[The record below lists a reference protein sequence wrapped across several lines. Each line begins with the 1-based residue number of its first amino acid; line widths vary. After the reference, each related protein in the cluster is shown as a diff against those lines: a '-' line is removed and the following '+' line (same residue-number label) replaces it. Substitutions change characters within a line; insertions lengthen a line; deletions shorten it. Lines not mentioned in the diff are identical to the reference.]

1 MTTGPWHT
9 WFAWYP
15 VETMQHGWKW
25 LCTVERAKHY
35 PNPLT
40 PFAPDPYWVYR
51 PRTTKEKK

>member
-1 MTTGPWHT
+1 MTTGPWHA

-25 LCTVERAKHY
+25 LQTVEREKRY
-35 PNPLT
+35 PDPLI
-40 PFAPDPYWVYR
+40 PFAPEPYWVYR